1 MTPTPYSAESAA
13 ELARQYGAW
22 NDISGST
29 FKMDAR
35 ELSILL
41 NAALSQQ
48 AAPGVAGELLRA
60 IEIADAERLRIA
72 ELYQKRIDT
81 DCSEMNGNMDFA
93 RLEGAVDVVQAL
105 RRAASQPHPT
115 GDTQQEAVSR
125 VTVAEDWE
133 TGEEVKVL
141 ETNYELLKKLPI
153 GAGLYANPPAATAL
167 AQQVKDK
174 AVEIVR
180 KQLADKCQMPVT
192 ASDIEEAIAAI
203 PIPEPRPEH
212 KCEKQSVDCDALV
225 AMAYRNAAEIVQRNA
240 NKYDEAY
247 VSVCIDEITAL
258 TPPDAQDALEELCM

>member
-81 DCSEMNGNMDFA
+81 DCSEMNGNLDFA

-167 AQQVKDK
+167 AQQVKEALRPRMWTQEMSEAWHRNIPDTEK
-174 AVEIVR
+174 AFDA
-180 KQLADKCQMPVT
+180 LL
-192 ASDIEEAIAAI
+192 AAI
-203 PIPEPRPEH
+203 PIPSP
-212 KCEKQSVDCDALV
+212 
-225 AMAYRNAAEIVQRNA
+225 NAALEALLRQAAAGGLKRMVQRLIA
-240 NKYDEAY
+240 GDFTPATEAE
-247 VSVCIDEITAL
+247 IDAIVL
-258 TPPDAQDALEELCM
+258 DAIKGSAK